1 MNSGQEMA
9 AAAPKTNGML
19 RVSGRGGLSV
29 ERLVQ
34 GTRVLEVDPTHPE
47 PEVVAQAAEVLRAGD
62 VVAFPTETVYG
73 LGANALDG
81 RAVARIFAAKGR
93 PTDNPLIVH
102 IADTAQLEG
111 LVESVPP
118 AAEELMARFWPGPLT
133 LVMRRGS
140 AVPPEV
146 TAGLDTVG
154 IRMPDHPVALALIR
168 AAGVPIAAP
177 SANASGRP
185 SPTTAEHVLEDL
197 AGVIPVVL
205 DGGETGVGV
214 ESTVLDVTTDPPQ
227 ILRPGGLPREEL
239 EAVIGPVELAP
250 GVEGVAVVQ
259 RPRSPGMKYRHYAP
273 RAPLILVEGPLL
285 EMQEKI
291 CDLAMEYLEEGKR
304 VGILCSAESRGVY
317 VAPVVL
323 EYGSRADLA
332 SVASDLFSTLRAF
345 DRHHVDVIIA
355 EGVPEEGLGLAI
367 MNRLRRAAGGRVIK
381 I

>member
-1 MNSGQEMA
+1 M
-9 AAAPKTNGML
+9 
-19 RVSGRGGLSV
+19 

-34 GTRVLEVDPTHPE
+34 GTRVLEVDPADPE
-47 PEVVAQAAEVLRAGD
+47 PEVVAQAAAILRAGD

-73 LGANALDG
+73 LGANALSSE
-81 RAVARIFAAKGR
+81 AVARIFAAKGR
-93 PTDNPLIVH
+93 PSDNPLIVH

-118 AAEELMARFWPGPLT
+118 TAERLMERCWPGPLT
-133 LVMRRGS
+133 LVMRKGP

-197 AGVIPVVL
+197 AGSIPAVL

-214 ESTVLDVTTDPPQ
+214 ESTVLDMTTDPPM

-239 EAVIGPVELAP
+239 EAAIGPVVLAP
-250 GVEGVAVVQ
+250 GVEGGTVE

-273 RAPLILVEGPLL
+273 QAPLILVEGPVL

-291 CDLAMEYLEEGKR
+291 RDLAMEYAEEGKR

-317 VAPVVL
+317 VAPVIL
-323 EYGSRADLA
+323 EYGARGDLA
-332 SVASDLFSTLRAF
+332 GIASDLFGTLRAF
-345 DRHHVDVIIA
+345 DRHQVDVILA

-367 MNRLRRAAGGRVIK
+367 MNRLRRAAGGRVIRL
-381 I
+381 